1 MSRYLIAALVL
12 GLVLALWRIDSV
24 SAARDQASTRADDAE
39 QRERGLQQVLDDE
52 RAISKTQADID
63 TAYQKGITDAQDQL
77 NSTLSDLRADVI
89 RLRVAGGGQQPRQCG
104 DGAGGA
110 RRAAA
115 HRNSSAGASCVV
127 AQASHATSVGPT
139 AMSTSF
145 HAAPSRRSSAAHRS
159 DTAPACAASCRSVPA

>member
-89 RLRVAGGGQQPRQCG
+89 RLRKRFSCP
-104 DGAGGA
+104 
-110 RRAAA
+110 AASVQA
-115 HRNSSAGASCVV
+115 TAAGAPVSDDTEASGLQREDAEFLVRLASDADAIALQLKACQAIVENDR
-127 AQASHATSVGPT
+127 AQPPT
-139 AMSTSF
+139 NT
-145 HAAPSRRSSAAHRS
+145 H
-159 DTAPACAASCRSVPA
+159 

>member
-89 RLRVAGGGQQPRQCG
+89 RLRKRFSCPTSSMQATAAGATDSDDAEAGGLQRE
-104 DGAGGA
+104 DAEFLV
-110 RRAAA
+110 RL
-115 HRNSSAGASCVV
+115 ASD
-127 AQASHATSVGPT
+127 ADAIALQLK
-139 AMSTSF
+139 
-145 HAAPSRRSSAAHRS
+145 
-159 DTAPACAASCRSVPA
+159 AC